1 MHVRMSGEIQLFAT
15 LFDNLGHRAY
25 SAHEMPTEAD
35 EIQQGETDER
45 PLEGHGWN
53 PLCLYQLS
61 FSEVQAKWA
70 VWVRSRELCR
80 EKESFIIGTSWRS
93 TVDVRKSSS
102 DPVT

>member
-61 FSEVQAKWA
+61 FSEVQAKGA
-70 VWVRSRELCR
+70 VC
-80 EKESFIIGTSWRS
+80 
-93 TVDVRKSSS
+93 DVKGN
-102 DPVT
+102 PIFVNTGETLVTMTIAFFLQMA